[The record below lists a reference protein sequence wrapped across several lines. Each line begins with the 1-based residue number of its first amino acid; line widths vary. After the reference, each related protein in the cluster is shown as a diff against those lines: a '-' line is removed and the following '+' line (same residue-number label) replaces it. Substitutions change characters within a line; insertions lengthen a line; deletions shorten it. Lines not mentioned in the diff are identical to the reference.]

1 MKDILAIAWRGLA
14 FWALLLQGQAASAAS
29 KTATVGIQAELIPA
43 CTAGSAQ
50 AGGTTFGTLD
60 FGTHV
65 SLDNIVTVVG
75 QAGAGALRVS
85 CLTETPYRVLIS
97 GGNSGSTADRMMT
110 GPGAATLH
118 YNLYTDA
125 NFNVLWD
132 DSTGVSGMGNGQDQ
146 WLPVYGRMPAQPVA
160 ATGLFSDTLTV
171 TVSW

>member
-1 MKDILAIAWRGLA
+1 MATIASRVLTVLLVLATGPS
-14 FWALLLQGQAASAAS
+14 ASAAS
-29 KTATVGIQAELIPA
+29 KTATVGIRAELLPA

-50 AGGTTFGTLD
+50 AGSTTFGTLD

-65 SLDNIVTVVG
+65 SLDNVITVVG
-75 QAGAGALRVS
+75 QAGAGALRVN

-97 GGNSGSTADRMMT
+97 AGSSGSTSARAMT
-110 GPGAATLH
+110 GAGSAKLH

-132 DSTGVSGMGNGQDQ
+132 DSTGFSALGNGQDQ
-146 WLPVYGRMPAQPVA
+146 WLPVYGRMPAQPISQ
-160 ATGLFSDTLTV
+160 TGLYSDTLTV

>member
-1 MKDILAIAWRGLA
+1 MAI
-14 FWALLLQGQAASAAS
+14 LLLLAEGHAAIAAS
-29 KTATVGIQAELIPA
+29 KTATVGIRAELLPA

-65 SLDNIVTVVG
+65 SLDNVITVVG
-75 QAGAGALRVS
+75 QAGAGALRVN

-97 GGNSGSTADRMMT
+97 GGNSGSTNDRVMS
-110 GPGAATLH
+110 GAGSATLR

-132 DSTGVSGMGNGQDQ
+132 DSTGVSGLGNGQDQ
-146 WLPVYGRMPAQPVA
+146 WLPVYGRMPAQPISQ
-160 ATGLFSDTLTV
+160 TGLYSDTLTV